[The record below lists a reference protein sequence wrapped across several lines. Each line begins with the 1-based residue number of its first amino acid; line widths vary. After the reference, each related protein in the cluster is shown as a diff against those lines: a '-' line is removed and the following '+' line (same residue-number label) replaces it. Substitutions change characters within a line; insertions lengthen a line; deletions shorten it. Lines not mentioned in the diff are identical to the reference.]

1 MPLERNA
8 MPLERNAMP
17 LERNA
22 MPPGAERNATGHRG
36 RLACFKFRFLRRCQG
51 EKTNYPPVARRASA
65 KPARHVRSVLPN
77 AEALH
82 PAMRAASA
90 CRRPSTSTRRAASRW
105 GHQAEQYKTELFFPA
120 GDVLIQQSAHPLWAA
135 KLQPSFTLG
144 LCVGAPGHRGWPG
157 RCWGAPCPLS
167 LTASHA
173 A

>member
-1 MPLERNA
+1 MSREILDTSKKAAAAINVLGGVIGLLEGGVDSGWQKA
-8 MPLERNAMP
+8 
-17 LERNA
+17 
-22 MPPGAERNATGHRG
+22 ATQIINICKREQQ
-36 RLACFKFRFLRRCQG
+36 RQLRI
-51 EKTNYPPVARRASA
+51 
-65 KPARHVRSVLPN
+65 
-77 AEALH
+77 
-82 PAMRAASA
+82 MD
-90 CRRPSTSTRRAASRW
+90 
-105 GHQAEQYKTELFFPA
+105 KTELFFPA